1 MSEVD
6 TSSIAPATNSPS
18 RRRWRRRIVLA
29 VVFVFILVF
38 AGWGGYRGYLRL
50 QAQRELD
57 DAVAAIDQ
65 TETGWR
71 LEDLE
76 AARQPVADDQNAALA
91 IIRIHQKLPD
101 KWKPTDPG
109 ARPERLLTPQ
119 QTEELRKEL
128 TTVAAALAQTEGLAD
143 RADGRF
149 PTAQGS
155 DPMSASPNCENA
167 QDVALLLRLQAK
179 LLAQE
184 EKGDPAAQAILGI
197 LAAARAVGD
206 EPRLLAQL
214 VRLRCHSDAVMA
226 LERTLA
232 QTQPSAAS
240 LGKLQQA
247 FEEEE
252 RTPLMLWAA
261 LGERA
266 GHHQRA
272 LAAEAGDVELSKILQ
287 RMTAEDSFPREQLF
301 APSAGTVARRCHA
314 RMLAYLTKLV
324 DLAKLPPEEQGAAV
338 HEFVEERNPV
348 VDGYELFQGLD
359 YRFRNLPNHCRR
371 QLALFRCAIVALAAE
386 RYRLAQKRWP
396 EKQADLIPAQLK
408 SEIVDPFGGHPLQLQ
423 AENDGL
429 FIRSLGRDAPQGAS
443 APPPRAN
450 FGFPIWDVSHRR
462 QPPKP
467 EDTGARRGPFGR
479 P

>member
-1 MSEVD
+1 MSELNR
-6 TSSIAPATNSPS
+6 SSFALKPNSFPG
-18 RRRWRRRIVLA
+18 RRWRRWIILA
-29 VVFVFILVF
+29 VVFVFVLVF
-38 AGWGGYRGYLRL
+38 GAWGGYREYLRL

-65 TETGWR
+65 KESGWR

-76 AARQPVADDQNAALA
+76 AGRKPVPDDQNAALA
-91 IIRIHQKLPD
+91 IIQIHQQLPD
-101 KWKPTDPG
+101 KWRPNDPG

-128 TTVAAALAQTEGLAD
+128 IAVRDALVRTESLAD
-143 RADGRF
+143 YAYGRF
-149 PTAQGS
+149 PAAQS
-155 DPMSASPNCENA
+155 ADPMSASLNCENA

-179 LLAQE
+179 MLAQDN
-184 EKGDPAAQAILGI
+184 KGDAAAQAILGI
-197 LAAARAVGD
+197 LAAARAIGD

-232 QTQPSAAS
+232 QTQPSEAILARV
-240 LGKLQQA
+240 QQA

-252 RTPLMLWAA
+252 RAPLLLFAA

-272 LAAEAGDVELSKILQ
+272 LAAEAGDVELSKVLQ
-287 RMTAEDSFPREQLF
+287 RMTAEDSFLKEYLF
-301 APSAGTVARRCHA
+301 APSPSTVVRRCHA
-314 RMLAYLTKLV
+314 HMLGYLSRFV
-324 DLAKLPPEEQGAAV
+324 QLAKLSPEEQGGRLPQ
-338 HEFVEERNPV
+338 FMEERNAAV
-348 VDGYELFQGLD
+348 EGYELFQGIE

-371 QLALFRCAIVALAAE
+371 QTALFRCAIVALAAE
-386 RYRLAQKRWP
+386 RYRRARGRWP
-396 EKQADLIPAQLK
+396 DNQADLIPALLK
-408 SEIVDPFGGHPLQLQ
+408 SELVDPFGGRPLKMQ
-423 AENDGL
+423 AANDGV
-429 FIRSLGRDAPQGAS
+429 FIQSLGRDPAEEAS
-443 APPPRAN
+443 APPPGSD
-450 FGFPIWDVSHRR
+450 FGFRLWDVAQRR

-467 EDTGARRGPFGR
+467 EDTGARRPPFGR